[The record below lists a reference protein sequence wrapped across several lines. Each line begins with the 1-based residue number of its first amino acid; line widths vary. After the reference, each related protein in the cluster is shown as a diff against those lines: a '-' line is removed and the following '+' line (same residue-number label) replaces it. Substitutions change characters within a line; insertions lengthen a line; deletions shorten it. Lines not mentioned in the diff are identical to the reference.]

1 MSSPGRFCAEKQLR
15 FEPLLA
21 QGRGQRQIHCGRQV
35 TELPGLRLWIVLCE
49 MGEKGAVSKGK
60 HAGGVVGHA
69 IEGARQVVMERDIAV
84 VPLVQRHEAQQ
95 VRRRFRS
102 GGRAFAGPE
111 EGGKVVSL
119 VADGSFAE
127 IETLG
132 ADFVLKK
139 AASKLEVGI

>member
-69 IEGARQVVMERDIAV
+69 VGSAGDMVIKGVITME
-84 VPLVQRHEAQQ
+84 PLVQTVDAKEVGRGR
-95 VRRRFRS
+95 VR
-102 GGRAFAGPE
+102 GDGPFAAADD
-111 EGGKVVSL
+111 GGKVVVEYRDGVFADVGEGGEDVL
-119 VADGSFAE
+119 VRQDAGE
-127 IETLG
+127 L
-132 ADFVLKK
+132 
-139 AASKLEVGI
+139 